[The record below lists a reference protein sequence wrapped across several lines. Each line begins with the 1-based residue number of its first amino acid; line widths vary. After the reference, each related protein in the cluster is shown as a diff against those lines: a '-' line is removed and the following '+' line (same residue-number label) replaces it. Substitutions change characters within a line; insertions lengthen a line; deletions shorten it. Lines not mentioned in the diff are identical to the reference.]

1 MPDESLRIAQLRKE
15 YALSTLNESAVATDP
30 IPQFRAWFGDAES
43 ADVPEPNAMILATC
57 SPDGHPSARTVL
69 LKEADARGF
78 VFFTDYRSAKARDL
92 DATWR
97 AALVFLW
104 KEVERQVRIVGRVER
119 TTIEESEAYF
129 RTRPLGSRLGA
140 WASTQSSVIPDR
152 ATLDQAVADAATL
165 YPGDDIPLPP
175 HWGGYRVLPDEVEF
189 WQGRTLRLHD
199 RLRYCRHGDD
209 WRVERL
215 SP

>member
-1 MPDESLRIAQLRKE
+1 MPDETRPITDLRQE
-15 YALSTLNESAVATDP
+15 YARSTLDETAAAADP
-30 IPQFRAWFGDAES
+30 ITQFLAWFGDAQR
-43 ADVPEPNAMILATC
+43 AGIPEPNAMTLATS
-57 SPDGHPSARTVL
+57 SPDGHPSARVVL

-104 KEVERQVRIVGRVER
+104 KELERQVRIVGRVER
-119 TTIEESEAYF
+119 TTTGESEAYF

-140 WASTQSSVIPDR
+140 WASVQSSVLPDR
-152 ATLDQAVADAATL
+152 AALERAAADAAAL
-165 YPGDDIPLPP
+165 HPGDDVPLPP
-175 HWGGYRVLPDEVEF
+175 HWGGYRVLPDEIEF
-189 WQGRTLRLHD
+189 WQGRPSRLHD
-199 RLRYCRHGDD
+199 RLRYCRHGDA
-209 WRVERL
+209 WKIERL

>member
-1 MPDESLRIAQLRKE
+1 MTDESLRIAHLREE
-15 YALSTLNESAVATDP
+15 YALSSLDEATIDADP
-30 IPQFRAWFGDAES
+30 VQQFLRWFGDAQR
-43 ADVPEPNAMILATC
+43 AAVREPNAMTLATC
-57 SPDGHPSARTVL
+57 SPDGHPSARIVL

-104 KEVERQVRIVGRVER
+104 KELERQVRVVGRVER
-119 TTIEESEAYF
+119 TTTEESEAYF
-129 RTRPLGSRLGA
+129 RMRPAGSRLGA
-140 WASTQSSVIPDR
+140 WASTQSSVLPDR
-152 ATLDQAVADAATL
+152 ATLERAVAAAAAS

-175 HWGGYRVLPDEVEF
+175 HWGGYRVLPDEMEF
-189 WQGRTLRLHD
+189 WQGRPSRLHD
-199 RLRYCRHGDD
+199 RLRYRRHGEG
-209 WRVERL
+209 WLIERL